1 MAAARRH
8 TAARSPNDFWPHD
21 SNVFCACARSCMACS
36 SVRSSKAANT
46 LLSNGLTVWYPMG
59 FRLFGLRRLRA
70 TATADLGLQ
79 AACERCCP
87 AERERADIASDL
99 APTAGVSVVAED
111 LLTRKSGR
119 EAVLDKQRHQLSVA
133 FAFLRL
139 TGTRTSRM
147 WPQRANSSRRAS
159 VGDDHALARVA
170 SRR

>member
-36 SVRSSKAANT
+36 AVRSSKAANT
-46 LLSNGLTVWYPMG
+46 LLSNGLPVWYPIVC
-59 FRLFGLRRLRA
+59 RPFGLRRLRA

-99 APTAGVSVVAED
+99 APPASASVVAED
-111 LLTRKSGR
+111 LLDQEVRTRGR
-119 EAVLDKQRHQLSVA
+119 VGLSSC
-133 FAFLRL
+133 
-139 TGTRTSRM
+139 T
-147 WPQRANSSRRAS
+147 
-159 VGDDHALARVA
+159 
-170 SRR
+170 